1 MQPANEAQRMTSRG
15 PAPHVEHPSR
25 RLVIALPLTYVQA
38 VERYER
44 LVPPADLPAFLDA
57 PSWQAAV
64 DLAGRSAPYG
74 FLRYHQIDLSALM
87 GDSGAPWKAIQYLT
101 GNHTIA
107 ARMFRI
113 NPAVMLHAPLRTLL
127 FGNVDGQTSLA
138 VDQPS
143 LLFDSYLDDEISSV
157 GTELDQMLSRLITA
171 LGGVVPAELSE
182 SL

>member
-1 MQPANEAQRMTSRG
+1 MTSSG

-25 RLVIALPLTYVQA
+25 RLVIALPLIYADA
-38 VERYER
+38 VERYEQ
-44 LVPPADLPAFLDA
+44 LVPPADLAAFLNA
-57 PSWQAAV
+57 PTWQASV
-64 DLAGRSAPYG
+64 ELARRRAPYG
-74 FLRYHQIDLSALM
+74 FLRYHQIDISALM
-87 GDSGAPWKAIQYLT
+87 GDSGAPWNAIQYLT

-107 ARMFRI
+107 AGMFRI

-127 FGNVDGQTSLA
+127 YTGADGRTSLA

-157 GTELDQMLSRLITA
+157 GTELDQLLSRLITA
-171 LGGVVPAELSE
+171 LGGIVPAELSE